1 MRLEE
6 RIGGCLQ
13 PGIVHMVLEK
23 MRDAPVKAASQM
35 IAHRMNLVFEVLE
48 DDQNRPVIWS
58 CLSAWLEVHR
68 SLYTAT

>member
-1 MRLEE
+1 
-6 RIGGCLQ
+6 
-13 PGIVHMVLEK
+13 MVLEN